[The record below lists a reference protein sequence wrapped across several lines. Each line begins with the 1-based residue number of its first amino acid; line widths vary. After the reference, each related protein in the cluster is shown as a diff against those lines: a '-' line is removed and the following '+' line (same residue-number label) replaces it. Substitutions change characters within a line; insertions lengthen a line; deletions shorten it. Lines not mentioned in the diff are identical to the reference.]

1 MKTLID
7 LFDLFEK
14 RGNKDTFVYRT
25 GIRRFTFSYLDLYN
39 YSLKMVQYLQKEGIK
54 KGDKVALWAPNSP
67 FWAVSYFG
75 IVLSG
80 AIIIPIDFAGG
91 KNRAETIIKLS
102 GSKFVIQSNY
112 KFEKLIGTKTVMI
125 EDLIFQL
132 KPYDPIKK
140 IIQPKATDICEIVYT
155 SGTTGDPKGVVL
167 THKNIVSNML
177 QTCNHISILGRF
189 NFLSVLPLSHMFE
202 QTVGFL
208 IPLYRG
214 EKSIYLRT
222 IIP

>member
-125 EDLIFQL
+125 EDLIFQ
-132 KPYDPIKK
+132 
-140 IIQPKATDICEIVYT
+140 
-155 SGTTGDPKGVVL
+155 
-167 THKNIVSNML
+167 
-177 QTCNHISILGRF
+177 
-189 NFLSVLPLSHMFE
+189 
-202 QTVGFL
+202 
-208 IPLYRG
+208 
-214 EKSIYLRT
+214 
-222 IIP
+222 